1 MTETTQS
8 RQALLAV
15 MRGLHIKV
23 HAGSEFNPK
32 GCSNLSGHRS
42 TAQSLPTAARRKCYF
57 NYMAI
62 SVRDTNS
69 ETMTLAIHTNS
80 SHSSSRLTTGFPN
93 AVKEML
99 ITEEL
104 KYKKMITFL
113 SLNPLLILHRLGWIY
128 FFVNLSLSKKNPH
141 FFFFFSFSSVIH
153 QKPDSR

>member
-1 MTETTQS
+1 M
-8 RQALLAV
+8 LAV

-104 KYKKMITFL
+104 KYKK
-113 SLNPLLILHRLGWIY
+113 
-128 FFVNLSLSKKNPH
+128 
-141 FFFFFSFSSVIH
+141 
-153 QKPDSR
+153 